1 MSYYR
6 WSIGSDV
13 SLFLEVIKSDGTGL
27 TGSDPQV
34 MIRRYR
40 SVEGGTL
47 LDNYYFSG
55 SAFTATA
62 FSAAMSQVDA
72 TNQPGLYV
80 FNFSQ
85 SLIQSGTIYNVMYT
99 HNQTPVGFS
108 TERHWFVTTGSSGD
122 VKIYESEID

>member
-13 SLFLEVIKSDGTGL
+13 SLFLELPKSDGTGL

-40 SVEGGTL
+40 TVDGGL
-47 LDNYYFSG
+47 LDNNYWNGTGFTSTPFSH
-55 SAFTATA
+55 SMA
-62 FSAAMSQVDA
+62 QVDA

-80 FNFSQ
+80 YHFSQ
-85 SLIQSGTIYNVMYT
+85 SLIQSGTLYNVMYK
-99 HNQTPVGFS
+99 HNATPLGFS
-108 TERHWFVTTGSSGD
+108 TERHYFLLSGSSGD
-122 VKIYESEID
+122 LKVYESEVD